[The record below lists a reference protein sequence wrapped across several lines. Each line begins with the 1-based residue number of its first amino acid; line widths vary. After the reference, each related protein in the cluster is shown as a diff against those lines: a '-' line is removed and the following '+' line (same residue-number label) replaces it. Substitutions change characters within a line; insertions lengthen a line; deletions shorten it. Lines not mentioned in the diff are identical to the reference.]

1 MMELNVNALADED
14 GNIPSIRTPLGV
26 RITSK
31 DGSAEG
37 SASRTALR
45 LVIVLFYT
53 FVAGKDYQNVLS
65 TVYFRPSH
73 SNVVV
78 LQIIILDDDLQ
89 EGEERFTVEL
99 SAFDVSVVL
108 VNSVAE
114 FVIMDD
120 DRIGKSTSVYR
131 CTLY

>member
-1 MMELNVNALADED
+1 M
-14 GNIPSIRTPLGV
+14 
-26 RITSK
+26 
-31 DGSAEG
+31 
-37 SASRTALR
+37 
-45 LVIVLFYT
+45 
-53 FVAGKDYQNVLS
+53 
-65 TVYFRPSH
+65 
-73 SNVVV
+73 V

-120 DRIGKSTSVYR
+120 DRIGI
-131 CTLY
+131 

>member
-26 RITSK
+26 RVTSK

-37 SASRTALR
+37 SASQIALT
-45 LVIVLFYT
+45 LLIVLFYT

-120 DRIGKSTSVYR
+120 DRIGI
-131 CTLY
+131 